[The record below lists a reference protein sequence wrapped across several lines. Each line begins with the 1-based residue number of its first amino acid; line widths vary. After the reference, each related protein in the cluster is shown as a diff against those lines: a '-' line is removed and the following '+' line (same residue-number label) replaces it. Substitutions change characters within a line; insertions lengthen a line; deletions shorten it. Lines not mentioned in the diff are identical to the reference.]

1 MVGRIVMVRNKKL
14 ENRAY
19 DYIEQKIKAKEW
31 RPKEHLKE
39 MELAE
44 ELNMSRTPIRNALK
58 RLEQEQIIRIEPY
71 KGAVILEPKV
81 DREAFQE
88 RTQFLELIITYH
100 FQKLELREH
109 DYQNEELD
117 RMVDQLEQLIPKKD
131 SEQTFEDY
139 EIDFWIAILKYCE
152 NSYMQNSIVT
162 ALREIFP
169 SRGHIHN
176 TLISS
181 RKEKVGHYRKMIDF
195 LQASNYPYARRE
207 VRILINKL
215 NMNVLQGV
223 S

>member
-1 MVGRIVMVRNKKL
+1 MVRNKRL
-14 ENRAY
+14 ENKAY
-19 DYIEQKIKAKEW
+19 NYIEQKIKAKEW

-39 MELAE
+39 MELAQ

-58 RLEQEQIIRIEPY
+58 RLEQERVIRIEPY

-81 DREAFQE
+81 DKEAFQE

-100 FQKLELREH
+100 FQKLELREQ
-109 DYQNEELD
+109 DYQNDELD
-117 RMVDQLEQLIPKKD
+117 VMLEKLEQLITKKD
-131 SEQTFEDY
+131 AEQTFEDY
-139 EIDFWIAILKYCE
+139 EIDVWLVILKYCE
-152 NSYMQNSIVT
+152 NNYMRNSIVT

-176 TLISS
+176 ILMSS
-181 RKEKVGHYRKMIDF
+181 RQEKVSHYQKMIDF
-195 LQASNYPYARRE
+195 LKAGNYPYARRE